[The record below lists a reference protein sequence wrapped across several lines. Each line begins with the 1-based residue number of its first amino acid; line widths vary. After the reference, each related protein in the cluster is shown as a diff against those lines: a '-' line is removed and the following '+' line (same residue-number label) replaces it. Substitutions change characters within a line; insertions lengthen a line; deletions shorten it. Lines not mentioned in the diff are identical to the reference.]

1 MFLMGSIEVSVIIV
15 NYNTVDLLSECIKSI
30 YEQTE
35 DVVFEIIVVDNN
47 SDDGSEGIVNE
58 NFPNVVFIQSG
69 NNLGFGR
76 ANNLGIERS
85 KGIYI
90 FMLNPDTLLLNNA
103 LKVFLDFY
111 RNNESILSVVGA
123 VGGELL
129 QIDGITRNHSSQSF
143 PKMVDELKTIVNLLF
158 LKVLKRPFFMIERE
172 AILSDSEP
180 FKEVDYVT
188 GADLFISRDLILEF
202 GCFDSKYFMYFEE
215 TDLQRRLVNAGY
227 RNYLIR
233 GTKIKHFE
241 GGSFGKGI
249 SSYRKYMLD
258 ESRFYYYRKHKNMYA
273 YLIFRMAYFMMTLP
287 LIFDFR
293 LTLKNRVDLLL
304 LRLGI
309 SNFSRW

>member
-1 MFLMGSIEVSVIIV
+1 MDSIEVSVIIV

-69 NNLGFGR
+69 CNLGFGG

-111 RNNESILSVVGA
+111 RNNESILNVVGA

-129 QIDGITRNHSSQSF
+129 QIDGRTRNHSSQSF
-143 PKMVDELKTIVNLLF
+143 PKMVDEFKTIVNLLF
-158 LKVLKRPFFMIERE
+158 LKVINRPLFMVESE
-172 AILSDSEP
+172 AILSELEA

-188 GADLFISRDLILEF
+188 GADLFISKDLILEF
-202 GCFDSKYFMYFEE
+202 GCFDSKFFMYFEE

-233 GTKIKHFE
+233 GTKIKHYE
-241 GGSFGKGI
+241 GGSFDNGI
-249 SSYRKYMLD
+249 SGNRKYMLD
-258 ESRFYYYRKHKNMYA
+258 QSRFYYFRKHKYFYA
-273 YLIFRMAYFMMTLP
+273 YLFFRMLYFLVTLP

-293 LTLKNRVDLLL
+293 LSLKNRIDLLL

-309 SNFSRW
+309 SNFTR